1 VGRRDRGRAPRDA
14 PSADGRVVTGL
25 DVAAVADR
33 ARRAVDIAT
42 WVAIGLGLAFTAVNV
57 QTFAAA
63 GSTAWSPAWLVAW
76 LLDPMVSVLLLAVV
90 RAEQVT
96 ARWQVTMPWPVTATK
111 WAAFAAT
118 YAMNTW
124 ASWRDQLPSGVVLH
138 SVPPV
143 FVLLA
148 AEVAPALRDRL
159 TEAVRA
165 AELASRELFIPGEVL
180 ERLTT
185 TEPVPADE
193 QPTAVGDDVAE
204 STADDAPERD
214 DEPAPVDARVRELA
228 ELLAA
233 GCEVTGAQAAAL
245 HEVSTRTGRRLLA
258 DARTHLEQHPTPT
271 RRGLHLVAPDTAG
284 GTA

>member
-1 VGRRDRGRAPRDA
+1 MSTDDV
-14 PSADGRVVTGL
+14 
-25 DVAAVADR
+25 VAAADR
-33 ARRAVDIAT
+33 ARRAVDTAT

-63 GSTAWSPAWLVAW
+63 GAATWSPGWLVAW

-96 ARWQVTMPWPVTATK
+96 ARWQITMPWPVTATK

-124 ASWRDQLPSGVVLH
+124 SSWWDGLPSGVVLH

-148 AEVAPALRDRL
+148 AEVAPALRERL

-165 AELASRELFIPGEVL
+165 AELAGSELFIPHEVL
-180 ERLTT
+180 DHL
-185 TEPVPADE
+185 
-193 QPTAVGDDVAE
+193 TAVTAVPDQAETVGHDHVDDTAEQQLVDGPPAEDVA
-204 STADDAPERD
+204 D
-214 DEPAPVDARVRELA
+214 PVDPRVRELA
-228 ELLAA
+228 ELLAGGA
-233 GCEVTGAQAAAL
+233 DVTGPQAAAM
-245 HEVSTRTGRRLLA
+245 HHVSERTGRRLVA
-258 DARTHLEQHPTPT
+258 DARAHLEQNPIAPNPE
-271 RRGLHLVAPDTAG
+271 RPGLHLVAPNAAG

>member
-1 VGRRDRGRAPRDA
+1 MRTED
-14 PSADGRVVTGL
+14 VV
-25 DVAAVADR
+25 VAAER
-33 ARRAVDIAT
+33 ARHAVDVAT

-63 GSTAWSPAWLVAW
+63 GATAGSPAWLVAW

-96 ARWQVTMPWPVTATK
+96 ARWQITMPWPVTATK

-124 ASWRDQLPSGVVLH
+124 APWRDALPSGVVLH

-159 TEAVRA
+159 TEAVRVATLASQAPGA
-165 AELASRELFIPGEVL
+165 ALEAPDPVGDVGRETDVQPQVDVEQPDDVTEQAADEAPELGDELAPV
-180 ERLTT
+180 
-185 TEPVPADE
+185 EP
-193 QPTAVGDDVAE
+193 
-204 STADDAPERD
+204 
-214 DEPAPVDARVRELA
+214 RVRQLA

-233 GCEVTGAQAAAL
+233 GCDVTGTQAAAI
-245 HEVSTRTGRRLLA
+245 HEVSHRTGRRLLA
-258 DARTHLEQHPTPT
+258 EARSHLEHNPTPI
-271 RRGLHLVAPDTAG
+271 RHGLHLVAPDIAG

>member
-1 VGRRDRGRAPRDA
+1 MNFEDV
-14 PSADGRVVTGL
+14 
-25 DVAAVADR
+25 VAAAER
-33 ARRAVDIAT
+33 ARRTVDVAT
-42 WVAIGLGLAFTAVNV
+42 WTAIGLGLAFTAVNV

-63 GSTAWSPAWLVAW
+63 GAPWGSPGWSVAW
-76 LLDPMVSVLLLAVV
+76 LLDPMVSILLLAVV

-96 ARWQVTMPWPVTATK
+96 ARWQVTMPWQVSAVK

-124 ASWRDQLPSGVVLH
+124 SAWHDGSPSGVVLH

-159 TEAVRA
+159 TEAVQIA
-165 AELASRELFIPGEVL
+165 ASTPVDGSSIATGKQAREQPGQAPETV
-180 ERLTT
+180 
-185 TEPVPADE
+185 VPAVVDE
-193 QPTAVGDDVAE
+193 PPPPEE
-204 STADDAPERD
+204 SDDASPHLD
-214 DEPAPVDARVRELA
+214 PVDPRIREVA

-233 GCEVTGAQAAAL
+233 GCDVTGTQAAAV
-245 HEVSTRTGRRLLA
+245 HGVSDRTGRRLLA
-258 DARTHLEQHPTPT
+258 EARTHLARHPSRPD
-271 RRGLHLVAPDTAG
+271 LHLVEARTVG